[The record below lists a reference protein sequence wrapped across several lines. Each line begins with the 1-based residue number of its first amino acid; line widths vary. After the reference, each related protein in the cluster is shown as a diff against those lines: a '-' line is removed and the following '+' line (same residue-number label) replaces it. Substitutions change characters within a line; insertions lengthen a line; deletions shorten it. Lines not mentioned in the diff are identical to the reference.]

1 MKSMMFE
8 AASTK
13 LRAAKASSK
22 AAQDEVDKLQEAFAR
37 TMAEKAALEEQAR
50 STQDKMVAANN
61 LIRSLA
67 GEKKRWQADALIFAE
82 DKKKL
87 VGNCALACAFVSYLG
102 PFNHEFRQKLMV
114 HYFLKDCQSNAIPV
128 SKDLDLNKFLVDDG
142 TIAEWNSQGL
152 PKDDLSIQNGIL
164 TTAASRFPLCI
175 DPQGQ
180 ALAWLKK
187 REAADMPVFGSTT
200 LSNPRLRDQ
209 LEFCMEAGKPLIVEG
224 ITKDVDPAFS
234 PVLEKSVITRG
245 RSQYI
250 LLGEKQVQ
258 FDSNFRLFLITKL
271 GNPKF
276 SPELCAIVNIIDFSV
291 TQKGLEEQLLSRVI
305 QQEQKSLEEQRS
317 KLIEEVNANT
327 ISLQMLDKQLLERLS
342 ASQGNLLD
350 DSALIGVLADTKT
363 KAQEVKEKIEASVA
377 TEQIINK
384 RREHYRPVATRG
396 SVIYFVIVS
405 MAAVNPMYQSSLA
418 QFLQWFDASLQ
429 DAEKANLV
437 AKRVEIL
444 MKHLT
449 YEVYI
454 NIDRGL
460 FEVDKLT
467 FRVRQHYTI
476 TNNQHAAQHRFPVC
490 LCAAAHCLCFS
501 TKLSVLLFFS

>member
-1 MKSMMFE
+1 
-8 AASTK
+8 
-13 LRAAKASSK
+13 
-22 AAQDEVDKLQEAFAR
+22 
-37 TMAEKAALEEQAR
+37 
-50 STQDKMVAANN
+50 
-61 LIRSLA
+61 
-67 GEKKRWQADALIFAE
+67 
-82 DKKKL
+82 
-87 VGNCALACAFVSYLG
+87 
-102 PFNHEFRQKLMV
+102 
-114 HYFLKDCQSNAIPV
+114 
-128 SKDLDLNKFLVDDG
+128 
-142 TIAEWNSQGL
+142 
-152 PKDDLSIQNGIL
+152 
-164 TTAASRFPLCI
+164 
-175 DPQGQ
+175 
-180 ALAWLKK
+180 
-187 REAADMPVFGSTT
+187 
-200 LSNPRLRDQ
+200 
-209 LEFCMEAGKPLIVEG
+209 
-224 ITKDVDPAFS
+224 
-234 PVLEKSVITRG
+234 
-245 RSQYI
+245 
-250 LLGEKQVQ
+250 
-258 FDSNFRLFLITKL
+258 
-271 GNPKF
+271 
-276 SPELCAIVNIIDFSV
+276 
-291 TQKGLEEQLLSRVI
+291 VI

-467 FRVRQHYTI
+467 FRGEFTRSTLDS
-476 TNNQHAAQHRFPVC
+476 NLSLASAAWPVARC
-490 LCAAAHCLCFS
+490 TS
-501 TKLSVLLFFS
+501 ISLF